1 MELKDKL
8 KYSISA
14 MGQLQKLIVI
24 NIIFF
29 IIPLL
34 LNTFLWLFELKDISI
49 IDYFVVEADFM
60 SLIFKPWSLIT
71 YGFLHGSFS
80 HLFWNMIMLFY
91 FGNILVNY
99 FGDKRLLNV
108 FFNGILFGGIIYII
122 SYNLFPVF
130 TGVSSKM
137 IGSSAGV
144 MAILFYVTSYN
155 PNHTIRFF
163 FLNIKLLYI
172 AIFLLLMDIIQIPV
186 ENSGGHIAHLGGAL
200 IGFLMFRSFSVRITS
215 RPARTPKVP
224 SYLPPVGWVSR
235 WLPIKTGWASGS
247 SPALSANI
255 LPIASIEVVS
265 PAWSHQLFSKSRA
278 SPSSSVSV

>member
-8 KYSISA
+8 KYSLSV

-49 IDYFVVEADFM
+49 LDYFVVEADIM

-144 MAILFYVTSYN
+144 MAILFYITSYN

-163 FLNIKLLYI
+163 FVNIKLLYI
-172 AIFLLLMDIIQIPV
+172 AVFLLLMDIIQIPV

-200 IGFLMFRSFSVRITS
+200 IGFLMFRSFKGIDFVDIYTNLSTR
-215 RPARTPKVP
+215 KNNKK
-224 SYLPPVGWVSR
+224 
-235 WLPIKTGWASGS
+235 IKRNKTFSGS
-247 SPALSANI
+247 NFDQKKIDSI
-255 LPIASIEVVS
+255 LDKISESGYESLTKEEKNYLFKASN
-265 PAWSHQLFSKSRA
+265 KKK
-278 SPSSSVSV
+278 

>member
-8 KYSISA
+8 KFSLSV

-49 IDYFVVEADFM
+49 LDYFVVEADIM

-144 MAILFYVTSYN
+144 MAILFYITSYN

-163 FLNIKLLYI
+163 FVNIKLLYI
-172 AIFLLLMDIIQIPV
+172 AVFLLLMDIIQIPV

-200 IGFLMFRSFSVRITS
+200 IGFLMFRSFKGIDFVDIYTNLSIRKS
-215 RPARTPKVP
+215 NKK
-224 SYLPPVGWVSR
+224 
-235 WLPIKTGWASGS
+235 IKRNKTFSGS
-247 SPALSANI
+247 NFDQKKIDSI
-255 LPIASIEVVS
+255 LDKISESGYESLTKEEKNYLFKASN
-265 PAWSHQLFSKSRA
+265 KKK
-278 SPSSSVSV
+278 

>member
-8 KYSISA
+8 KYSLSV

-49 IDYFVVEADFM
+49 IDYFVVEADLM

-144 MAILFYVTSYN
+144 MAILFYITSYN

-163 FLNIKLLYI
+163 FVNVKLLYI
-172 AIFLLLMDIIQIPV
+172 AVFLLLMDIIQIPV

-200 IGFLMFRSFSVRITS
+200 IGFLMFRSFKGIDFVDIYTNLST
-215 RPARTPKVP
+215 KKNNKK
-224 SYLPPVGWVSR
+224 
-235 WLPIKTGWASGS
+235 IKRNKTFSGS
-247 SPALSANI
+247 NFDQKKIDSI
-255 LPIASIEVVS
+255 LDKISESGYESLTKEEKNYLFKASN
-265 PAWSHQLFSKSRA
+265 KKK
-278 SPSSSVSV
+278 

>member
-8 KYSISA
+8 KYSLSV

-29 IIPLL
+29 IIPLI

-49 IDYFVVEADFM
+49 LDYFVVEADLI

-144 MAILFYVTSYN
+144 MAILFYITSYN

-163 FLNIKLLYI
+163 FVNIKLLYI
-172 AIFLLLMDIIQIPV
+172 AVFLLLMDIIQIPV
-186 ENSGGHIAHLGGAL
+186 DNSGGHIAHLGGAL
-200 IGFLMFRSFSVRITS
+200 IGFLMFRSFKGIDFVDIYTNLSTR
-215 RPARTPKVP
+215 KNNKK
-224 SYLPPVGWVSR
+224 
-235 WLPIKTGWASGS
+235 IKRNKTFSGS
-247 SPALSANI
+247 NFDQKKIDSI
-255 LPIASIEVVS
+255 LDKISESGYESLTKEEKNYLFKASN
-265 PAWSHQLFSKSRA
+265 KKK
-278 SPSSSVSV
+278 

>member
-8 KYSISA
+8 KYSLSV

-49 IDYFVVEADFM
+49 LDYFVVEADIM

-144 MAILFYVTSYN
+144 MAILFYITSYN

-163 FLNIKLLYI
+163 FVNIKLLYI
-172 AIFLLLMDIIQIPV
+172 AVFLLLMDIIQIPV

-200 IGFLMFRSFSVRITS
+200 IGFLMFRSFKGIDFVDIYTNLSTR
-215 RPARTPKVP
+215 KNNKK
-224 SYLPPVGWVSR
+224 
-235 WLPIKTGWASGS
+235 IKRNKTFSGS
-247 SPALSANI
+247 NFDQKKIDTI
-255 LPIASIEVVS
+255 LDKISESGYESLTKEEKNYLFKASN
-265 PAWSHQLFSKSRA
+265 KKK
-278 SPSSSVSV
+278 

>member
-8 KYSISA
+8 KYSLSV

-49 IDYFVVEADFM
+49 LDYFVVEADLM

-144 MAILFYVTSYN
+144 MAILFYITSYN

-163 FLNIKLLYI
+163 FINIKLLYI
-172 AIFLLLMDIIQIPV
+172 AVFLLLMDIIQIPV

-200 IGFLMFRSFSVRITS
+200 IGFLMFRSFKGIDFVDIYTNLST
-215 RPARTPKVP
+215 KKNNKK
-224 SYLPPVGWVSR
+224 
-235 WLPIKTGWASGS
+235 IKRNKTFSGS
-247 SPALSANI
+247 NFDQKKIDFI
-255 LPIASIEVVS
+255 LDKISESGYESLTKEEKNYLFKASN
-265 PAWSHQLFSKSRA
+265 KKK
-278 SPSSSVSV
+278 

>member
-8 KYSISA
+8 KYSLSV

-49 IDYFVVEADFM
+49 IDYFVVEADLM

-144 MAILFYVTSYN
+144 MAILFYITSYN

-200 IGFLMFRSFSVRITS
+200 IGFLMFRSFKGIDFVDIYTNFSTR
-215 RPARTPKVP
+215 KNNKK
-224 SYLPPVGWVSR
+224 
-235 WLPIKTGWASGS
+235 IKRNKTFSGS
-247 SPALSANI
+247 NFDQKKIDSI
-255 LPIASIEVVS
+255 LDKISESGYESLTKEEKNYLFKASN
-265 PAWSHQLFSKSRA
+265 KKK
-278 SPSSSVSV
+278 

>member
-8 KYSISA
+8 KYSLSV

-49 IDYFVVEADFM
+49 LDYFVVEADLM

-144 MAILFYVTSYN
+144 MAILFYITSYN

-163 FLNIKLLYI
+163 FVNIKLLYI
-172 AIFLLLMDIIQIPV
+172 AVFLLLMDIIQIPV
-186 ENSGGHIAHLGGAL
+186 DNSGGHIAHLGGAL
-200 IGFLMFRSFSVRITS
+200 IGFLMFRSFKGIDFVDIYTNLSTR
-215 RPARTPKVP
+215 KNNKK
-224 SYLPPVGWVSR
+224 
-235 WLPIKTGWASGS
+235 IKRNKTFSGS
-247 SPALSANI
+247 NFNQKKIDSILDKISESGYEALTKEEKNY
-255 LPIASIEVVS
+255 LFKASN
-265 PAWSHQLFSKSRA
+265 KKK
-278 SPSSSVSV
+278 

>member
-8 KYSISA
+8 KYSLSV

-29 IIPLL
+29 IIPLI

-49 IDYFVVEADFM
+49 LDYFVVEADLM
-60 SLIFKPWSLIT
+60 SLILKPWSLIT

-144 MAILFYVTSYN
+144 MAILFYITSYN
-155 PNHTIRFF
+155 PDHTIRFF
-163 FLNIKLLYI
+163 FVNIKLLYI
-172 AIFLLLMDIIQIPV
+172 AVFLLLMDIIQIPV
-186 ENSGGHIAHLGGAL
+186 DNSGGHIAHLGGAL
-200 IGFLMFRSFSVRITS
+200 IGFLMFRSFKGIDFVDIYTNLSTR
-215 RPARTPKVP
+215 KNNKK
-224 SYLPPVGWVSR
+224 
-235 WLPIKTGWASGS
+235 IKRNKTFSGS
-247 SPALSANI
+247 NFD
-255 LPIASIEVVS
+255 
-265 PAWSHQLFSKSRA
+265 QKKNRFYTG
-278 SPSSSVSV
+278 

>member
-8 KYSISA
+8 KYSLSV

-49 IDYFVVEADFM
+49 LDYFVVEADIM

-130 TGVSSKM
+130 AGVSSKM

-144 MAILFYVTSYN
+144 MAVLFYITSYN

-200 IGFLMFRSFSVRITS
+200 IGFLMFRSFKGIDFVDIYTNLST
-215 RPARTPKVP
+215 KKNNKK
-224 SYLPPVGWVSR
+224 
-235 WLPIKTGWASGS
+235 IKRNKTFSGS
-247 SPALSANI
+247 NFDQKKIDSI
-255 LPIASIEVVS
+255 LDKISESGYESLTKEEKNYLFKASN
-265 PAWSHQLFSKSRA
+265 KKK
-278 SPSSSVSV
+278 

>member
-8 KYSISA
+8 KYSLSV

-29 IIPLL
+29 ILPLL
-34 LNTFLWLFELKDISI
+34 LNTFLWLFELKDLSI
-49 IDYFVVEADFM
+49 LDYFVVEADLM

-144 MAILFYVTSYN
+144 MAILFYITSYN

-200 IGFLMFRSFSVRITS
+200 IGFLMFRSFKGIDFVDIYTNLST
-215 RPARTPKVP
+215 KKNNKK
-224 SYLPPVGWVSR
+224 
-235 WLPIKTGWASGS
+235 IKRNKTFSGS
-247 SPALSANI
+247 NFDQKKIDSI
-255 LPIASIEVVS
+255 LDKISESGYESLTKEEKNYLFKASN
-265 PAWSHQLFSKSRA
+265 KKK
-278 SPSSSVSV
+278 

>member
-8 KYSISA
+8 KYSLSV

-29 IIPLL
+29 IIPLI

-49 IDYFVVEADFM
+49 LDYFVVEADLM

-130 TGVSSKM
+130 TGISSKM

-144 MAILFYVTSYN
+144 MAILFYITSYN

-163 FLNIKLLYI
+163 FVNIKLLYI
-172 AIFLLLMDIIQIPV
+172 AVFLLLMDIIQIPV

-200 IGFLMFRSFSVRITS
+200 IGFLMFRSFKGIDFVDIYTNLSTRKNNKKIKRNKTFS
-215 RPARTPKVP
+215 RSNFDQKKIDSILDKISESGYESLTKEEKN
-224 SYLPPVGWVSR
+224 YLF
-235 WLPIKTGWASGS
+235 KAS
-247 SPALSANI
+247 NKKNKI
-255 LPIASIEVVS
+255 
-265 PAWSHQLFSKSRA
+265 
-278 SPSSSVSV
+278 

>member
-8 KYSISA
+8 KYSLSV

-24 NIIFF
+24 NILFF

-49 IDYFVVEADFM
+49 LGYFVVEADLM

-144 MAILFYVTSYN
+144 MAILFYITSYN

-163 FLNIKLLYI
+163 FVNIKLLYI
-172 AIFLLLMDIIQIPV
+172 AVFLLLMDIIQIPV

-200 IGFLMFRSFSVRITS
+200 IGFLMFRSFKGIDFVDIYTNL
-215 RPARTPKVP
+215 TTKKNNKK
-224 SYLPPVGWVSR
+224 
-235 WLPIKTGWASGS
+235 IKRNKTFSGS
-247 SPALSANI
+247 NFDQTKIDFI
-255 LPIASIEVVS
+255 LDKISESGYESLTKDEKNYLFKASN
-265 PAWSHQLFSKSRA
+265 KKK
-278 SPSSSVSV
+278 

>member
-8 KYSISA
+8 KYSLSV

-49 IDYFVVEADFM
+49 IDYFVVEADLM

-144 MAILFYVTSYN
+144 MAILFYITSYN

-163 FLNIKLLYI
+163 FVNIKLLYI
-172 AIFLLLMDIIQIPV
+172 AVFLLLMDIIQIPV

-200 IGFLMFRSFSVRITS
+200 IGFLMFRSFKGIDFIDIYTNLSTR
-215 RPARTPKVP
+215 KNNKK
-224 SYLPPVGWVSR
+224 
-235 WLPIKTGWASGS
+235 IKRNAV
-247 SPALSANI
+247 I
-255 LPIASIEVVS
+255 
-265 PAWSHQLFSKSRA
+265 
-278 SPSSSVSV
+278 

>member
-8 KYSISA
+8 KYSLSV

-49 IDYFVVEADFM
+49 IDYFVVEADLM

-130 TGVSSKM
+130 TGISSKM

-144 MAILFYVTSYN
+144 MAILFYITSYN

-163 FLNIKLLYI
+163 FVNVKLLYI
-172 AIFLLLMDIIQIPV
+172 AVFLLLMDIIQIPV
-186 ENSGGHIAHLGGAL
+186 DNSGGHIAHLGGAL
-200 IGFLMFRSFSVRITS
+200 IGFLMFRSFKGIDFVDVYTNLGTR
-215 RPARTPKVP
+215 KNNKK
-224 SYLPPVGWVSR
+224 
-235 WLPIKTGWASGS
+235 IKRNKTFSGS
-247 SPALSANI
+247 NFDQKKIDSI
-255 LPIASIEVVS
+255 LDKISESGYESLTKEEKNYLFKASN
-265 PAWSHQLFSKSRA
+265 KKK
-278 SPSSSVSV
+278 

>member
-8 KYSISA
+8 KYSLSV

-49 IDYFVVEADFM
+49 IDYFVVEADLM

-144 MAILFYVTSYN
+144 MAILFYITSYN

-200 IGFLMFRSFSVRITS
+200 IGFLMFRSFKGINFVDIYSNLST
-215 RPARTPKVP
+215 KKNNKK
-224 SYLPPVGWVSR
+224 
-235 WLPIKTGWASGS
+235 IKRNKTFSGS
-247 SPALSANI
+247 NFDQKKIDSI
-255 LPIASIEVVS
+255 LDKISESGYESLTKEEKNYLFKASN
-265 PAWSHQLFSKSRA
+265 KKK
-278 SPSSSVSV
+278 

>member
-8 KYSISA
+8 KYSLSV

-29 IIPLL
+29 IIPLI

-49 IDYFVVEADFM
+49 LDYFVVEADLM

-130 TGVSSKM
+130 IGVSSKM

-144 MAILFYVTSYN
+144 MAILFYITSYN

-163 FLNIKLLYI
+163 FVNIKLLYI
-172 AIFLLLMDIIQIPV
+172 AVFLLLMDIIQIPV
-186 ENSGGHIAHLGGAL
+186 DNSGGHIAHLGGAL
-200 IGFLMFRSFSVRITS
+200 IGFLMFRSFKGIDFVDIYTNLSTR
-215 RPARTPKVP
+215 KNNKK
-224 SYLPPVGWVSR
+224 
-235 WLPIKTGWASGS
+235 IKRNKTFSGS
-247 SPALSANI
+247 NFDQKKIDSI
-255 LPIASIEVVS
+255 LDKISESGYESLTKEEKNYLFKASN
-265 PAWSHQLFSKSRA
+265 KKK
-278 SPSSSVSV
+278 

>member
-8 KYSISA
+8 KYSLSVI
-14 MGQLQKLIVI
+14 GQLQKLIVI

-49 IDYFVVEADFM
+49 LDYFVVEADLM

-144 MAILFYVTSYN
+144 MAILFYITSYN

-163 FLNIKLLYI
+163 FVNIKLLYI
-172 AIFLLLMDIIQIPV
+172 AVFLLLMDIIQIPV

-200 IGFLMFRSFSVRITS
+200 IGFLMLRSFKGIDFVDIYTNL
-215 RPARTPKVP
+215 TTKKNNKK
-224 SYLPPVGWVSR
+224 
-235 WLPIKTGWASGS
+235 IKRNKTFSGS
-247 SPALSANI
+247 NFDQKKIDFI
-255 LPIASIEVVS
+255 LDKISES
-265 PAWSHQLFSKSRA
+265 GYESLTKEEKNYLFKA
-278 SPSSSVSV
+278 GNKKK

>member
-8 KYSISA
+8 KYSLSV

-29 IIPLL
+29 IIPLI

-49 IDYFVVEADFM
+49 LDYFVVEADLM

-144 MAILFYVTSYN
+144 MAILFYITSYN

-200 IGFLMFRSFSVRITS
+200 IGFLMFRSFKGIDFVDIYTNLST
-215 RPARTPKVP
+215 KKNNKK
-224 SYLPPVGWVSR
+224 
-235 WLPIKTGWASGS
+235 IKRNKTFSGS
-247 SPALSANI
+247 NFDQKKIDSI
-255 LPIASIEVVS
+255 LDKISESGYESLTKEEKNYLFKASN
-265 PAWSHQLFSKSRA
+265 KKK
-278 SPSSSVSV
+278 

>member
-8 KYSISA
+8 KYSLSV

-29 IIPLL
+29 IIPLI
-34 LNTFLWLFELKDISI
+34 LNTFLWLFELKDINI
-49 IDYFVVEADFM
+49 LDYFVVEADLIN
-60 SLIFKPWSLIT
+60 LIFKPWSLIT

-80 HLFWNMIMLFY
+80 HLFWNMVMLFY

-144 MAILFYVTSYN
+144 MAILFYITSYN

-163 FLNIKLLYI
+163 FINIKLLYI
-172 AIFLLLMDIIQIPV
+172 AVFLLLMDIIQIPV

-200 IGFLMFRSFSVRITS
+200 IGFLMFRSFKGIDFVDICTNL
-215 RPARTPKVP
+215 ATKKNNKK
-224 SYLPPVGWVSR
+224 
-235 WLPIKTGWASGS
+235 IKRNKTFSGS
-247 SPALSANI
+247 DFDQKKIDSI
-255 LPIASIEVVS
+255 LDKISES
-265 PAWSHQLFSKSRA
+265 GYESLTKDEKNFLFKA
-278 SPSSSVSV
+278 GNNKK

>member
-8 KYSISA
+8 KYSLSV

-34 LNTFLWLFELKDISI
+34 LNTFLWLFELKDMSI
-49 IDYFVVEADFM
+49 LDYFVVEADIM

-144 MAILFYVTSYN
+144 MAILFYITSYN

-163 FLNIKLLYI
+163 FVNIKLLYI
-172 AIFLLLMDIIQIPV
+172 AVFLLLMDIIQIPV

-200 IGFLMFRSFSVRITS
+200 IGFLMFRSFKGIDFVDIYTNLSTR
-215 RPARTPKVP
+215 KNNKK
-224 SYLPPVGWVSR
+224 
-235 WLPIKTGWASGS
+235 IKRKKTFSGS
-247 SPALSANI
+247 NFDQKKIDTI
-255 LPIASIEVVS
+255 LDKISESGYESLTKEEKNYLFKASN
-265 PAWSHQLFSKSRA
+265 KKK
-278 SPSSSVSV
+278 

>member
-8 KYSISA
+8 KYSLSV

-49 IDYFVVEADFM
+49 LDYFVVEADIM

-144 MAILFYVTSYN
+144 MAILFYITSYY

-200 IGFLMFRSFSVRITS
+200 IGFLMFRSFKGIDFVDIYTNLST
-215 RPARTPKVP
+215 KKNNKK
-224 SYLPPVGWVSR
+224 
-235 WLPIKTGWASGS
+235 IKRNKTFSGS
-247 SPALSANI
+247 NFDQKKIDSI
-255 LPIASIEVVS
+255 LDKISESGYESLTKEEKNYLFKASN
-265 PAWSHQLFSKSRA
+265 KKK
-278 SPSSSVSV
+278 

>member
-1 MELKDKL
+1 MELKNKL
-8 KYSISA
+8 KYSLSV

-29 IIPLL
+29 VLPLL
-34 LNTFLWLFELKDISI
+34 LNTFFWLLKLEDINLV
-49 IDYFVVEADFM
+49 DYFVVEADLM

-99 FGDKRLLNV
+99 FGDNRLLNV

-130 TGVSSKM
+130 TGISSKM

-144 MAILFYVTSYN
+144 MAILFYITSYN

-163 FLNIKLLYI
+163 FVNIKLLYI
-172 AIFLLLMDIIQIPV
+172 AVFLLLMDIIQIPV

-200 IGFLMFRSFSVRITS
+200 TGYLMFRSFKGIDFVDIYSQLTTRNINKKKNRKKSFSNSNFDQKKIDSILDKISESGYESLT
-215 RPARTPKVP
+215 KEEKN
-224 SYLPPVGWVSR
+224 YLF
-235 WLPIKTGWASGS
+235 KAS
-247 SPALSANI
+247 N
-255 LPIASIEVVS
+255 
-265 PAWSHQLFSKSRA
+265 KKK
-278 SPSSSVSV
+278 

>member
-8 KYSISA
+8 KYSLSV

-49 IDYFVVEADFM
+49 LDYFVVEADIM

-144 MAILFYVTSYN
+144 MAILFYITSYN

-163 FLNIKLLYI
+163 FVNIKLLYI
-172 AIFLLLMDIIQIPV
+172 AVFLLLMDIIQIPV

-200 IGFLMFRSFSVRITS
+200 IGFLMFRSFKGIDFVDIYTNFIT
-215 RPARTPKVP
+215 KKNNKK
-224 SYLPPVGWVSR
+224 
-235 WLPIKTGWASGS
+235 IKRNKTFSGS
-247 SPALSANI
+247 NFDQKKIDSI
-255 LPIASIEVVS
+255 LDKISESGYESLTKEEKNYLFKASN
-265 PAWSHQLFSKSRA
+265 KKK
-278 SPSSSVSV
+278 

>member
-8 KYSISA
+8 KYSLSV

-49 IDYFVVEADFM
+49 IDYFVVEADLM

-144 MAILFYVTSYN
+144 MAILFYITSYN

-163 FLNIKLLYI
+163 FVNIKLLYI
-172 AIFLLLMDIIQIPV
+172 AVFLLLMDIIQIPV

-200 IGFLMFRSFSVRITS
+200 IGFLMFRSFKGIDFVDIYTNLSTR
-215 RPARTPKVP
+215 KNNKK
-224 SYLPPVGWVSR
+224 
-235 WLPIKTGWASGS
+235 IKRNKTFSGS
-247 SPALSANI
+247 NFDQKKIDSI
-255 LPIASIEVVS
+255 LDKISESGYESLTKEEKNYLFKASN
-265 PAWSHQLFSKSRA
+265 KKK
-278 SPSSSVSV
+278 

>member
-8 KYSISA
+8 KFSLSV

-34 LNTFLWLFELKDISI
+34 LNTFLWLFELKDMSI
-49 IDYFVVEADFM
+49 LDYFVVEADIM

-71 YGFLHGSFS
+71 YGLLHGSFS

-144 MAILFYVTSYN
+144 MAILFYITSYN

-163 FLNIKLLYI
+163 FVNIKLLYI
-172 AIFLLLMDIIQIPV
+172 AVFLLLMDIIQIPV

-200 IGFLMFRSFSVRITS
+200 IGFLMFRSFKGIDFVDIYTNLSTR
-215 RPARTPKVP
+215 KNNKK
-224 SYLPPVGWVSR
+224 
-235 WLPIKTGWASGS
+235 IKRNKTFSGS
-247 SPALSANI
+247 NFDQKKIDSI
-255 LPIASIEVVS
+255 LDKISESGYESLTKEEKNYLFKASN
-265 PAWSHQLFSKSRA
+265 KKK
-278 SPSSSVSV
+278 

>member
-8 KYSISA
+8 KYSLSV

-49 IDYFVVEADFM
+49 LDYFVVEADLM

-144 MAILFYVTSYN
+144 MAILFYITSYN

-163 FLNIKLLYI
+163 FVNIKLLYI
-172 AIFLLLMDIIQIPV
+172 AVFLLLMDIIQIPV

-200 IGFLMFRSFSVRITS
+200 IGFLMFRSFKGIDFVDIYTNLIT
-215 RPARTPKVP
+215 KKNNKK
-224 SYLPPVGWVSR
+224 
-235 WLPIKTGWASGS
+235 IKRNKTFSGS
-247 SPALSANI
+247 NFDQKKIDSI
-255 LPIASIEVVS
+255 LDKISESGYESLTKEEKNYLFKASN
-265 PAWSHQLFSKSRA
+265 KKK
-278 SPSSSVSV
+278 

>member
-8 KYSISA
+8 KYSLSVI
-14 MGQLQKLIVI
+14 GQLQKLIVI

-49 IDYFVVEADFM
+49 LDYFVVEADLM

-144 MAILFYVTSYN
+144 MAILFYITSYN

-163 FLNIKLLYI
+163 FINIKLLYI
-172 AIFLLLMDIIQIPV
+172 AVFLLLMDIIQIPV

-200 IGFLMFRSFSVRITS
+200 IGFLMFRSFKGIDFVDIYTNL
-215 RPARTPKVP
+215 TTKKNNKK
-224 SYLPPVGWVSR
+224 
-235 WLPIKTGWASGS
+235 IKRNKTFSGS
-247 SPALSANI
+247 NFDQKKIDSI
-255 LPIASIEVVS
+255 LDKISESGYESLTKEEKSHLFKASN
-265 PAWSHQLFSKSRA
+265 KKK
-278 SPSSSVSV
+278 

>member
-8 KYSISA
+8 KYSLSV

-29 IIPLL
+29 ILPLL

-49 IDYFVVEADFM
+49 LDYFVVEADLM

-99 FGDKRLLNV
+99 FGDKRFLNV

-130 TGVSSKM
+130 TGMSSKM

-144 MAILFYVTSYN
+144 MAILFYITSYN

-163 FLNIKLLYI
+163 FVNIKLLYI
-172 AIFLLLMDIIQIPV
+172 AVFLLIMDIIQIPV

-200 IGFLMFRSFSVRITS
+200 TGFLMFRSFKGIDFVDIYTNL
-215 RPARTPKVP
+215 TTKKNKKKVKRNKIFSGP
-224 SYLPPVGWVSR
+224 DFDQKKIDSILDKISESGYESLTKEEKNYLF
-235 WLPIKTGWASGS
+235 KAS
-247 SPALSANI
+247 N
-255 LPIASIEVVS
+255 
-265 PAWSHQLFSKSRA
+265 KKK
-278 SPSSSVSV
+278 

>member
-8 KYSISA
+8 KYSLSV

-49 IDYFVVEADFM
+49 IDYFVVEADLM

-130 TGVSSKM
+130 TGISSKM

-144 MAILFYVTSYN
+144 MAILFYITSYN

-200 IGFLMFRSFSVRITS
+200 IGFLMFRSFKGIDFVDIYTNLST
-215 RPARTPKVP
+215 KKNNKK
-224 SYLPPVGWVSR
+224 
-235 WLPIKTGWASGS
+235 IKRNKTFSGS
-247 SPALSANI
+247 NFDQKKIDSI
-255 LPIASIEVVS
+255 LDKISESGYESLTKEEKNYLFKASN
-265 PAWSHQLFSKSRA
+265 KKK
-278 SPSSSVSV
+278 

>member
-8 KYSISA
+8 KYSLSV

-49 IDYFVVEADFM
+49 IDYFVVEADLM

-130 TGVSSKM
+130 AGVSSKM

-144 MAILFYVTSYN
+144 MAILFYITSYN

-200 IGFLMFRSFSVRITS
+200 IGFLMFRSFKGIDFVDIYTNLSTKKNNKKIKRNKTFSASNFDQKKIDSILDKISESGYESLT
-215 RPARTPKVP
+215 KEEKN
-224 SYLPPVGWVSR
+224 YLF
-235 WLPIKTGWASGS
+235 KAS
-247 SPALSANI
+247 N
-255 LPIASIEVVS
+255 
-265 PAWSHQLFSKSRA
+265 KKK
-278 SPSSSVSV
+278 

>member
-8 KYSISA
+8 KYSLSV

-34 LNTFLWLFELKDISI
+34 LNTFLWLFELKNISI
-49 IDYFVVEADFM
+49 IDYFVVEADLM

-144 MAILFYVTSYN
+144 MAILFYITSYN

-172 AIFLLLMDIIQIPV
+172 AVFLLLMDIIQIPV

-200 IGFLMFRSFSVRITS
+200 IGFLMFRSFKGIDFVDIYTNLST
-215 RPARTPKVP
+215 KKNNKK
-224 SYLPPVGWVSR
+224 
-235 WLPIKTGWASGS
+235 IKRNKTFSGS
-247 SPALSANI
+247 NFDQKKIDSI
-255 LPIASIEVVS
+255 LDKISESGYESLTKEEKNYLFKASN
-265 PAWSHQLFSKSRA
+265 KKK
-278 SPSSSVSV
+278 

>member
-8 KYSISA
+8 KYSLSV

-29 IIPLL
+29 IIPLF

-49 IDYFVVEADFM
+49 LDYFVVEADIM

-144 MAILFYVTSYN
+144 MAILFYITSYN

-163 FLNIKLLYI
+163 FVNIKLLYI
-172 AIFLLLMDIIQIPV
+172 AVFLLLMDIIQIPV

-200 IGFLMFRSFSVRITS
+200 IGFLMFRSFKGIDFVDIYTNFIT
-215 RPARTPKVP
+215 KKNNKK
-224 SYLPPVGWVSR
+224 
-235 WLPIKTGWASGS
+235 IKRNKTFSGS
-247 SPALSANI
+247 NFDQKKIDSI
-255 LPIASIEVVS
+255 LDKISESGYESLTKEEKNYLFKASN
-265 PAWSHQLFSKSRA
+265 KKK
-278 SPSSSVSV
+278 

>member
-1 MELKDKL
+1 MELKNKL
-8 KYSISA
+8 KYSLSV

-29 IIPLL
+29 VLPLL
-34 LNTFLWLFELKDISI
+34 LNTFFWLLKLEDVNL
-49 IDYFVVEADFM
+49 IDYFVVEADLM

-130 TGVSSKM
+130 TGISSKM

-144 MAILFYVTSYN
+144 MAILFYIASYN
-155 PNHTIRFF
+155 PNHSIRFF
-163 FLNIKLLYI
+163 FINIKLLYI
-172 AIFLLLMDIIQIPV
+172 AIFLLLMDIIQVPM

-200 IGFLMFRSFSVRITS
+200 TGYLMFRSFKGIDFVDIYSKLTTRNINKKKNRKKSFSNSNFDQKKIDSILDKISESGYESLTKEEKKHLF
-215 RPARTPKVP
+215 KV
-224 SYLPPVGWVSR
+224 SN
-235 WLPIKTGWASGS
+235 K
-247 SPALSANI
+247 
-255 LPIASIEVVS
+255 
-265 PAWSHQLFSKSRA
+265 KK
-278 SPSSSVSV
+278 

>member
-8 KYSISA
+8 KYSLSV

-34 LNTFLWLFELKDISI
+34 LNSFLWLFELKDMSI
-49 IDYFVVEADFM
+49 LDYFVVEADIM

-144 MAILFYVTSYN
+144 MAILFYITSYN

-163 FLNIKLLYI
+163 FVNIKLLYI
-172 AIFLLLMDIIQIPV
+172 AVFLLLMDIIQIPV

-200 IGFLMFRSFSVRITS
+200 IGFLMFRSFKGIDFVDIYTNLSTR
-215 RPARTPKVP
+215 KNNKK
-224 SYLPPVGWVSR
+224 
-235 WLPIKTGWASGS
+235 IKRNKTFSGS
-247 SPALSANI
+247 NFDQKKIDSI
-255 LPIASIEVVS
+255 LDKISESGYESLTKEEKNYLFKASN
-265 PAWSHQLFSKSRA
+265 KKK
-278 SPSSSVSV
+278 

>member
-8 KYSISA
+8 KYSLSV

-49 IDYFVVEADFM
+49 LDYFVVEADLM

-144 MAILFYVTSYN
+144 MAILFYITSYN

-163 FLNIKLLYI
+163 FVNIKLLYI

-200 IGFLMFRSFSVRITS
+200 IGFLMFRSFKGIDFVDIYTNLST
-215 RPARTPKVP
+215 KKNNKK
-224 SYLPPVGWVSR
+224 
-235 WLPIKTGWASGS
+235 IKRNKTFSGS
-247 SPALSANI
+247 NFDQKKIDSI
-255 LPIASIEVVS
+255 LDKISESGYESLTKEEKNYLFKASN
-265 PAWSHQLFSKSRA
+265 KKK
-278 SPSSSVSV
+278 

>member
-8 KYSISA
+8 KYSLSV

-29 IIPLL
+29 IIPLI

-49 IDYFVVEADFM
+49 LDYFVVEADLM

-144 MAILFYVTSYN
+144 MAILFYITSYN

-163 FLNIKLLYI
+163 FVNVKLLYI
-172 AIFLLLMDIIQIPV
+172 AVFLLLMDIIQIPV

-200 IGFLMFRSFSVRITS
+200 IGFLMFRSFKGIDFVDIYTNLST
-215 RPARTPKVP
+215 KKNNKK
-224 SYLPPVGWVSR
+224 
-235 WLPIKTGWASGS
+235 IKRNKAFSGS
-247 SPALSANI
+247 NFDQKKIDSI
-255 LPIASIEVVS
+255 LDKISESGYESLTKEEKNYLFKASN
-265 PAWSHQLFSKSRA
+265 KKK
-278 SPSSSVSV
+278 

>member
-8 KYSISA
+8 KYSLSV

-144 MAILFYVTSYN
+144 MAILFYITSYN

-172 AIFLLLMDIIQIPV
+172 AVFLLLMDIIQIPV

-200 IGFLMFRSFSVRITS
+200 IGFLMFRSFKGIDFVDIYTNLST
-215 RPARTPKVP
+215 KKNNKK
-224 SYLPPVGWVSR
+224 
-235 WLPIKTGWASGS
+235 IKRNKTFSGS
-247 SPALSANI
+247 NFDQKKIDSI
-255 LPIASIEVVS
+255 LDKISESGYESLTKEEKNYLFKASN
-265 PAWSHQLFSKSRA
+265 KKK
-278 SPSSSVSV
+278 

>member
-8 KYSISA
+8 KYSLSV

-29 IIPLL
+29 IIPLI

-49 IDYFVVEADFM
+49 IDYFVVEADLM

-144 MAILFYVTSYN
+144 MAILFYITSYN

-163 FLNIKLLYI
+163 FVNIKLLYI
-172 AIFLLLMDIIQIPV
+172 AVFLLLMDIIQIPV
-186 ENSGGHIAHLGGAL
+186 DNSGGHIAHLGGAL
-200 IGFLMFRSFSVRITS
+200 IGFLMFRSFKGIDFVDIYTNLSTR
-215 RPARTPKVP
+215 KNNKK
-224 SYLPPVGWVSR
+224 
-235 WLPIKTGWASGS
+235 IKRNKTFSGS
-247 SPALSANI
+247 NFDQKKIDSI
-255 LPIASIEVVS
+255 LDKISESGYESLTKEEKNYLFKASN
-265 PAWSHQLFSKSRA
+265 KKK
-278 SPSSSVSV
+278 